1 MKSRRVLDANPEK
14 NIVPTLIQNR
24 DTQKILQT
32 YMRNAETL
40 SNSSRIAIKAK
51 GERDKID

>member
-1 MKSRRVLDANPEK
+1 MKSRRVLEAKLEK
-14 NIVPTLIQNR
+14 NIVPKLIQNR